1 VYVQR
6 SYLQMRSGD
15 SKHVS
20 TGVQA
25 SVKRGLWEPA
35 VLLANAGMPYLVSV
49 IAHFAPLQQ
58 SQAVCVI
65 FRSHGG
71 HAPDWTLFS
80 RIYHMGF
87 ESNRGLVNSCSGF
100 RHCTGGKFSVGKR
113 ASPVAA
119 RETMKTK
126 VLVLHQGGTGS
137 TCPY

>member
-15 SKHVS
+15 SKQVS

-65 FRSHGG
+65 LE
-71 HAPDWTLFS
+71 ATVDTL
-80 RIYHMGF
+80 RIG
-87 ESNRGLVNSCSGF
+87 
-100 RHCTGGKFSVGKR
+100 RHSLEYITWVS
-113 ASPVAA
+113 SPIA
-119 RETMKTK
+119 
-126 VLVLHQGGTGS
+126 GW
-137 TCPY
+137 